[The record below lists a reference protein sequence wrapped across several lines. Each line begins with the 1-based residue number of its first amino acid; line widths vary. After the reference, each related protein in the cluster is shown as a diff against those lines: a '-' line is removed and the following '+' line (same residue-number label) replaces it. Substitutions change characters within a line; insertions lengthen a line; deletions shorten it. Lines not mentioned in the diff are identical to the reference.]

1 MKSYT
6 LRGAL
11 LASTIIAGAFAA
23 PAFAQTDQAA
33 DKADSEDTIVV
44 TGSRLKQSN
53 LVAVSPVTQVSDAEI
68 DQRGTIRIEDLIN
81 ILPQAFAGQTS
92 QISNGASGTATVNL
106 RGLGAVR
113 TLVLIDGKRLP
124 FGSPESSPAN
134 LDLIPTQLVERV
146 DVLTGG
152 ASAVYGSDAMAG
164 VVNFIMKRDFEG
176 VAFDGQIGYYEDS
189 NSNSFAQSVA
199 KAAKQPFQGGS
210 VFDGRSLNLSATF
223 GANSADGRGNVTV
236 NLSYANQNA
245 VEQRKRDIS
254 ACAFGLDNGPQ
265 SFGGVACIGSSTS
278 ATGRFFAITPN
289 GINDVFLQP
298 DGQIVPFV
306 GGPDQTFNFNPF
318 NFLQRPSE
326 KFNFT
331 TMAHYDIKPNV
342 TAYMDLTLMD
352 NQTNA
357 QIAPS
362 GTFAANG
369 PVPCSNPFLGSGP
382 GSFFD
387 AFGCTSPN
395 DQATVFILR
404 RNVEGGP
411 RNSDID
417 LTTFRIVGG
426 FRGTFNEH
434 FDWDTFGQFSRTR
447 YTTISR
453 NDISIQNLN
462 NALDVVLDANGNP
475 VCASGAAG
483 CVPYNIFQIGG
494 VTQAAVDYITEDA
507 FVNGTVEQKIL
518 GGTVQTD
525 LGDFGVK
532 SPMAQS
538 GIQISTG
545 YEYRVDL
552 LSLSPDALSATPGGG
567 LTGVGGATLPVAGK
581 SRVFELFGE
590 TQIPLVE
597 GAAFAEELS
606 LNGAYRYSNY
616 SVKGNGV
623 TNGFNTNTY
632 SAGLTWVPVN
642 DLRFRGQY
650 QRAVRAPN
658 IIELFSAQNTGLFDL
673 QQNPDGSFDDCAGP
687 TPFRPLSECART
699 GVTAAQYGNIPD
711 NAAGQFNMITGGNP
725 NLKPEVSDTYTLGT
739 VVQPRWLPGLA
750 ISVDYFDIKVKQA
763 IATIPPVQTF
773 ERCLDTGDPVFCNLI
788 QRDSAGSLFL
798 DNTTGGVTATNVNIA
813 TLKTSGFDISGTYTH
828 DLGKA
833 GSLSFNYN
841 GTILDALKTT
851 SFPGSGAKECK
862 GLVSGECGTP
872 NPKYRHR
879 ATGTWSTPFD
889 VDIALT
895 WRYFGSVNRDGGPQ
909 GTINDHFKAK
919 NYLDLSGQFY
929 ATEKMTWRA
938 GINNLLDA
946 DPPLSTE
953 TGAGAGNGNTY
964 PGVYDSLGRF
974 LFLGVNIKM

>member
-1 MKSYT
+1 MKLYS

-11 LASTIIAGAFAA
+11 LASTFIAGSLAS
-23 PAFAQTDQAA
+23 PALAQSTDESA
-33 DKADSEDTIVV
+33 SEDAIVV

-53 LVAVSPVTQVSDAEI
+53 LVAISPVTQLDAGEI
-68 DQRGTIRIEDLIN
+68 DARGTTRIEDLIN

-92 QISNGASGTATVNL
+92 QVSNGATGTSNVNL

-124 FGSPESSPAN
+124 FGSPESSAAN
-134 LDLIPTQLVERV
+134 LDLIPAQLVERV

-164 VVNFIMKRDFEG
+164 VVNFILKRDFEG
-176 VAFDGQIGYYEDS
+176 VEFDGQIGYYQDS
-189 NSNSFAQSVA
+189 NSNDFAQSVA
-199 KAAKQPFQGGS
+199 KAAKQPAQGGS
-210 VFDGRSLNLSATF
+210 VFDGRNINLSATF
-223 GANSADGRGNVTV
+223 GANTADGRGNVTV
-236 NLSYANQNA
+236 NLSYSNQNA

-306 GGPDQTFNFNPF
+306 GGPAQTFNFNPF
-318 NFLQRPSE
+318 NFMQRPSE

-331 TMAHYDIKPNV
+331 TMAHYEIKPNLE
-342 TAYMDLTLMD
+342 AYLDLSLTD

-362 GTFAANG
+362 GTFAAHN
-369 PVPCSNPFLGSGP
+369 PSIPCSNPFFGSGP

-387 AFGCTSPN
+387 AFGCTGPN
-395 DQATVFILR
+395 DNATVFILR
-404 RNVEGGP
+404 RDVEGGP
-411 RNSDID
+411 RNSDLN
-417 LTTFRIVGG
+417 LTTFRMVGG
-426 FRGTFNEH
+426 FRGTLKDNI
-434 FDWDTFGQFSRTR
+434 DWDTFGQFSRTR
-447 YTTISR
+447 YSTISR
-453 NDISIQNLN
+453 NDISIANLDDAFN
-462 NALDVVLDANGNP
+462 VVLDANGNP
-475 VCASGAAG
+475 VCASGNAG

-507 FVNGTVEQKIL
+507 FVNGFVEQKII
-518 GGTVQTD
+518 GGNAQTD
-525 LGDFGVK
+525 LGVYGVK
-532 SPMAQS
+532 SPMASS
-538 GIQISTG
+538 GVQLSTG
-545 YEYRVDL
+545 YEYRVDQL
-552 LSLSPDALSATPGGG
+552 ELTPDALSATPGGG

-581 SRVFELFGE
+581 TRVFELFAE

-597 GAAFAEELS
+597 GAAFAEELT
-606 LNGAYRYSNY
+606 LNGAYRYSDY
-616 SVKGNGV
+616 TVKGNGV
-623 TNGFNTNTY
+623 DNGFTTDTY
-632 SAGLTWVPVN
+632 SAGLTWVPVH
-642 DLRFRGQY
+642 DVRLRGQY

-687 TPFRPLSECART
+687 TPFRSLTECART

-711 NAAGQFNMITGGNP
+711 NAAGQFNIVTGGNP
-725 NLKPEVSDTYTLGT
+725 NLKPEVSDTYTIGT
-739 VVQPRWLPGLA
+739 VIQPSMIPGLSV
-750 ISVDYFDIKVKQA
+750 SVDYFDIKVKQA
-763 IATIPPVQTF
+763 ISTIPPVQTF
-773 ERCLDTGDPVFCNLI
+773 ERCLDTGDAAFCSLI
-788 QRDSAGSLFL
+788 TRDTAGSLFL
-798 DNTTGGVTATNVNIA
+798 DNTSGGILATAVNIA
-813 TLKTSGFDISGTYTH
+813 TLKTSGFDIAAGYQY

-833 GSLSFNYN
+833 GSLNFSYV

-851 SFPGSGAKECK
+851 SFPGSPAKECK

-872 NPKYRHR
+872 NPEYRHR
-879 ATGTWSTPFD
+879 MMGTWSSPFD
-889 VDIALT
+889 VDMSLT

-909 GTINDHFKAK
+909 GTINDHFSAK
-919 NYLDLSGQFY
+919 NYFDLSGQYY
-929 ATEKMTWRA
+929 ASERVTFRG
-938 GINNLLDA
+938 GINNLLDV

-953 TGAGAGNGNTY
+953 TGAGFGNGNTY
-964 PGVYDSLGRF
+964 PGVYDSLGRY
-974 LFLGVNIKM
+974 LFFGINVKM